1 MKSCSSC
8 KHYKPNR
15 WIFNLWGLI
24 KDSDYHEFARCK
36 IPGPSGE
43 LLYCAVQRHWDY
55 KTLKICGKSG
65 KNWEAK

>member
-1 MKSCSSC
+1 MKTCRSC

-24 KDSDYHEFARCK
+24 KDSDYHEFAQCK
-36 IPGPSGE
+36 IPGPDNQLSF
-43 LLYCAVQRHWDY
+43 CSVQRSRN
-55 KTLKICGKSG
+55 LQVEFLCGFSG